1 MEAREHQ
8 ELDLRERVIL
18 IHGLSGNRWVLAP
31 LNRFLTRKGYETTR
45 WCYRSVGNSVMN
57 HAHRLRAFLGEETDS
72 TEPLHFV
79 THSMGGIILRAVL
92 ADMNWQR
99 PGKLVM
105 LAPPNHGSHV
115 AALASR
121 GLHYLCPALSDLS
134 TAPDSLVHRLP
145 VVDSLDTGV
154 IAGTQ
159 DLLVHL
165 ESTYI
170 ANQADHV
177 LISCGHNRILRH
189 SESLQEILYFL
200 KNGRFTEGAR
210 RVAATTSTRGVMV

>member
-1 MEAREHQ
+1 
-8 ELDLRERVIL
+8 
-18 IHGLSGNRWVLAP
+18 
-31 LNRFLTRKGYETTR
+31 
-45 WCYRSVGNSVMN
+45 MN
-57 HAHRLRAFLGEETDS
+57 HARRLKAFLEEEVGS

-105 LAPPNHGSHV
+105 LAPPNHGSRV
-115 AALASR
+115 AAMASR
-121 GLHYLCPALSDLS
+121 GLHYLCPALSDIS

-177 LISCGHNRILRH
+177 LVPCGHNRILRH
-189 SESLQEILYFL
+189 PESLREILYFL
-200 KNGRFTEGAR
+200 KHGHFTEAAH
-210 RVAATTSTRGVMV
+210 RVVATASTRGVMV